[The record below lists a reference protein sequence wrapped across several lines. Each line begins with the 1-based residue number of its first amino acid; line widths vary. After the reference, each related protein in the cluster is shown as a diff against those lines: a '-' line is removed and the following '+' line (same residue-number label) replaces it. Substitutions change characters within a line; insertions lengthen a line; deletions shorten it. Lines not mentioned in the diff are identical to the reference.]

1 MKSNGES
8 PTASWSGR
16 ASVQIFRSV
25 RDLLLSKWIL
35 VAFPIILIPFFIALY
50 TVIDPPEGVKDWPEA
65 FVIFAIFIYMQ
76 ILVLM
81 FSLIYGTSIINEEME
96 SRTVTYLFL
105 RGSKRFEVLLYKFAG
120 VYISLAL
127 MFTVST
133 FLTFITFS
141 LHTSTDVMTDH
152 IMILLSLLGA
162 QYFGLFAYLSLFS
175 LMGVVF
181 KRPLVIGLIF
191 AFFWEF
197 FMVNIELNV
206 AQVTIMY
213 YIRSIFLGTEAVR
226 QYTDFDDKASVAGSI
241 IGLAMLGMAFLTLA
255 GIALSRKD
263 VH

>member
-1 MKSNGES
+1 MKSDGES
-8 PTASWSGR
+8 PLVSWSNR

-35 VAFPIILIPFFIALY
+35 VAFPIILIPSFIAFY
-50 TVIDPPEGVKDWPEA
+50 TIVDPPEGVKDWPEA
-65 FVIFAIFIYMQ
+65 FVTFAVFINMQ

-81 FSLIYGTSIINEEME
+81 FSLIYGTSIMNEEME

-120 VYISLAL
+120 VYISLSI
-127 MFTVST
+127 MFTIST
-133 FLTFITFS
+133 VLTYFIFS
-141 LHTSTDVMTDH
+141 MHTSVEVLRDH
-152 IMILLSLLGA
+152 IMVVTALLGA

-181 KRPLVIGLIF
+181 KRPLVVGLIF
-191 AFFWEF
+191 SFFWEF

-226 QYTDFDDKASVAGSI
+226 QYTDFDDKASVAGSM
-241 IGLAMLGMAFLTLA
+241 IGLVFLGFSFLIVSGL
-255 GIALSRKD
+255 ALSRKD